1 MKNERKPLPEPTVV
15 YTNANPTYEEK
26 QPPPPTQEE
35 IDLARRLSGS
45 LDTSRE
51 DSGFSTPNDVSV
63 TEDAES
69 YDDSLDSST
78 FRPQKALV
86 RRKGER
92 DFLMKNGTSIPCG
105 LYSQIISDYEGI
117 VKCYVTQ
124 DIYSANGVALL
135 VERGSSVMGTQKV
148 SLEPGKNRVFTK
160 WSQIETPEGV
170 VVPINSLGTGQLGA
184 AGNEVWVDN
193 HYPERFSGAI
203 LLSFVDDALA
213 TAMDSVTSDV
223 VTDSSVDNVGNI
235 AEEVLSRNLDI
246 KPTGY
251 TKIGQRI
258 NIMVVRDIDFSDVY
272 ALETIDD

>member
-1 MKNERKPLPEPTVV
+1 MS
-15 YTNANPTYEEK
+15 A
-26 QPPPPTQEE
+26 
-35 IDLARRLSGS
+35 
-45 LDTSRE
+45 
-51 DSGFSTPNDVSV
+51 

-69 YDDSLDSST
+69 YDDSLILLLDLKSV
-78 FRPQKALV
+78 V

-213 TAMDSVTSDV
+213 TAMDSVTGDV

-235 AEEVLSRNLDI
+235 AEEVLSRN
-246 KPTGY
+246 
-251 TKIGQRI
+251 
-258 NIMVVRDIDFSDVY
+258 
-272 ALETIDD
+272 